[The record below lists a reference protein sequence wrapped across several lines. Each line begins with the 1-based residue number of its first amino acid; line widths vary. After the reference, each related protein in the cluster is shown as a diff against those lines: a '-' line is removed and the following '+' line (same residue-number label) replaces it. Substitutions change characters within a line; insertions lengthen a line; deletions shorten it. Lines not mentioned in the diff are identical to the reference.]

1 MKFLEKILKFVMI
14 VSSAVLAIVTFLQVV
29 MRFVFS
35 NPVGWGQD
43 IIRLSFV
50 YLVFLGAA
58 YCLKTGDHLNIDLV
72 FSFLSK
78 KAGKMLNI
86 FIYIVLLFFFVFL
99 LVFGIVFTQTGS
111 TQLAPYTGIPMMY
124 YYMSIPIS
132 AFYMILYCIELL
144 RDAIKDYRGK
154 NEVKKEEVNL

>member
-14 VSSAVLAIVTFLQVV
+14 ASSAVLAIVTFLQVF

-50 YLVFLGAA
+50 YLVFLGSA
-58 YCLKTGDHLNIDLV
+58 YCLKTGDHLNIDLI

-78 KAGKMLNI
+78 KAGKMLNLI
-86 FIYIVLLFFFVFL
+86 IYVILLFFFIFL
-99 LVFGIVFTQTGS
+99 LIFGIKFTTTGK
-111 TQLAPYTGIPMMY
+111 TQLAPYTGISMMY

-132 AFYMILYCIELL
+132 AFYMILYCLELI
-144 RDAIKDYRGK
+144 RDAVKGYK
-154 NEVKKEEVNL
+154 EEVKKGDANL